1 MEIQFLGG
9 ARTVTGSCYLID
21 TGDYK
26 ILVDCGM
33 FQGRKQLEELNQVSP
48 PVNPHEISAVVLTH
62 AHIDHSGLIPKF
74 CKDGYKGP
82 IYTSS
87 TTVDLCSIMLPDS
100 GHIQELETE
109 WFNRKRKRKGR
120 SLQNPLY
127 TEEDARKSLRQ
138 FEGIEY
144 QELKEILP
152 GITLRFQD
160 AGHILGSSIIEIWIE
175 NGEKVKLVFSG
186 DLGNPNQAIVKDP
199 SMIEEADYVFIESTY
214 GDRLHKKTED
224 PKKIL
229 GEIIRTVQ
237 KDGGN
242 IIIPSFAVGRT
253 QEIIYNL
260 TELLQGGEIAPLPV
274 FIDSP
279 LAIEATKI
287 FQENTRVFD
296 EESHEHINKGID
308 PLSFPGLQFIVTP
321 EESQKLNRITSGA
334 IIISASGMCEAG
346 RIKHHLK
353 HHLWRQKSHIVFVGY
368 QAEGTLG
375 RRLVDGTKRVRIF
388 GEEIKVAAHIHNIE
402 GYSAHADK
410 NELLN
415 WLSSFKTKIKEVFV
429 VHGEEKVSLSFAEE
443 IRSLLDMSVDVPVRM
458 EKVMLEPS
466 VVSMEWQVED
476 QPELT
481 LEFLHVLKGLEE
493 NLSVFKEMIENKELT
508 SAQKQLLADRL
519 DQYLD
524 QLNDLAEDCEE
535 NNTVL

>member
-9 ARTVTGSCYLID
+9 AGTVTGSCYLID
-21 TGDYK
+21 TGNDK

-74 CKDGYKGP
+74 CKNGYKGP

-109 WFNRKRKRKGR
+109 WLNRKRKRKGR
-120 SLQNPLY
+120 SLKSPLY
-127 TEEDARKSLRQ
+127 TEEDARKCLKQ
-138 FEGIEY
+138 FKGIEY
-144 QELKEILP
+144 LELQEILP
-152 GITLRFQD
+152 GITLRLQD
-160 AGHILGSSIIEIWIE
+160 AGHILGSSIIEIWID
-175 NGEKVKLVFSG
+175 NGERVKLVFSG

-199 SMIEEADYVFIESTY
+199 TIIGEADYVFIESTY
-214 GDRLHKKTED
+214 GDRSHKKTED
-224 PKKIL
+224 PKKTL

-237 KDGGN
+237 RDGGN

-260 TELLQGGEIAPLPV
+260 TDLLQEKKIAHLPV

-287 FQENTRVFD
+287 FQKNTRVFD
-296 EESHEHINKGID
+296 AESHEHINKGID
-308 PLSFPGLQFIVTP
+308 PLSFPGLQFVVTS
-321 EESQKLNRITSGA
+321 EESQKLNRITSGS

-375 RRLVDGTKRVRIF
+375 RKLVDGAKRVRIF

-402 GYSAHADK
+402 GFSAHADK

-429 VHGEEKVSLSFAEE
+429 VHGEEKVSLNFAEE
-443 IRSLLDMSVDVPVRM
+443 IRNQLDLSVHVPVRM
-458 EKVMLEPS
+458 EKVTLEPS

-476 QPELT
+476 QPVLT
-481 LEFLHVLKGLEE
+481 PEMMNVVKGLED
-493 NLSVFKEMIENKELT
+493 NLLVFRGIIENKELT
-508 SAQKQLLADRL
+508 SAQKQLLTDKL

-524 QLNDLAEDCEE
+524 QLNDLAEDCE
-535 NNTVL
+535 

>member
-138 FEGIEY
+138 FKGIEY
-144 QELKEILP
+144 QELNEILP

-214 GDRLHKKTED
+214 GDRLHKKTEE

-229 GEIIRTVQ
+229 GKIIRTIQ
-237 KDGGN
+237 RDGGN

-260 TELLQGGEIAPLPV
+260 TELLQEGEIAPLPV

-296 EESHEHINKGID
+296 KESHEHINKGID
-308 PLSFPGLQFIVTP
+308 PLAFPGLQFIVTS
-321 EESQKLNRITSGA
+321 EESQKLNRITSGS

-375 RRLVDGTKRVRIF
+375 RKLVDGAKRVRIF

-402 GYSAHADK
+402 GFSAHADK

-415 WLSSFKTKIKEVFV
+415 WLSSFKTKVKEVFV

-481 LEFLHVLKGLEE
+481 LEFLNVLKGLEE

-508 SAQKQLLADRL
+508 SAQKQLLADKL

-535 NNTVL
+535 KNTVL